1 MMGMECGMEGK
12 ILATKC
18 EHKVN
23 LLSTRAF
30 SSWLSCLVLRATGR
44 RAHFI
49 VHQPLQHEFLRSQ
62 HSGRTMCWLFTC
74 NARVKRSLPSRIK
87 EPSLQPPA
95 PEAFAKA
102 MVVRADGS
110 HSAGLWPW
118 NHSKHSKRKPW
129 LGYTVIYCDG
139 CRLMIEGDEEAIFQK
154 WETSQN
160 KNKKQELLTAK
171 QL

>member
-1 MMGMECGMEGK
+1 MMGMEGK
-12 ILATKC
+12 ILATTC

-23 LLSTRAF
+23 LSKVLAPF
-30 SSWLSCLVLRATGR
+30 PADYPVSSSEQLDA
-44 RAHFI
+44 APIFF

-74 NARVKRSLPSRIK
+74 NARVKRSLPSRMK

-139 CRLMIEGDEEAIFQK
+139 CRLMIEGDEAAIFQK

-160 KNKKQELLTAK
+160 KNKKQELLAAK